1 MPRPLLTAT
10 AIIGS
15 LSLIPLATQAMAAVD
30 TDTYREFD
38 QFLDVFNRIK
48 ADTSTLA
55 LRCSRDQRS

>member
-48 ADTSTLA
+48 AVSWSY
-55 LRCSRDQRS
+55 RKVVMCYG